1 MTKEYC
7 DICVTDVKGF
17 DLKDFFGGRE
27 YRIVERRTCD
37 ELDDIQSLT
46 LCRICAQRLTYF
58 MRNRAELENRVSTMN
73 LRNRV
78 RYLFLRPL
86 KTENRGQRHA

>member
-7 DICVTDVKGF
+7 DICGTDVKGF

-27 YRIVERRTCD
+27 YRVVERRTCD
-37 ELDDIQSLT
+37 ELDDVVSLM
-46 LCRICAQRLTYF
+46 LCRACAQRLMYF
-58 MRNRAELENRVSTMN
+58 MRNKAELDGKVTAMSLKNRI
-73 LRNRV
+73 

-86 KTENRGQRHA
+86 KTTLEKVEE

>member
-7 DICVTDVKGF
+7 DICGADVKGF

-37 ELDDIQSLT
+37 DQDDVMSLT
-46 LCRICAQRLTYF
+46 LCRVCAQRLMYSI
-58 MRNRAELENRVSTMN
+58 RNGAESQDRITAMSLKNRI
-73 LRNRV
+73 

-86 KTENRGQRHA
+86 KAEKGGKRHA